1 MACRKVL
8 HARYVLPVVG
18 EPIENGFV
26 SIEAGRIAEVGRSS
40 PRGEWLDLGNAA
52 ILPGLV
58 NAHTHLEFSGLAQP
72 LGSPGMR
79 FVNWIRAVIAWRE
92 GRRDDSAMTIRMGL
106 HECRR
111 EGVTCVGNISQ
122 QQEPQSAYEGA
133 GIDGTRF
140 IEIIS
145 PSRDVISSIVDLRPK
160 HCPADP
166 IPLTNRNRNSVTEL
180 VGSLSNRSPARDKAE
195 MACWESGLSPHA
207 PYTVHPDLWETFVGI
222 STALKLPLAVHLAE
236 SYEEMQLLREGA
248 GPLRDLLESRG
259 SFDER
264 AFPGGKRPLDYLRLL
279 ARALRALVVHGNY
292 LDDEEIAFLAGNAE
306 KMALVYCPRTH
317 AFFRHDRYPL
327 EKMLAAGV
335 TVALGTDSRASSP
348 DLSLLA
354 EMRFVA
360 KQFPEIDRERVL
372 ALGTLDGA
380 RALGRANE
388 IGSLEPGKIANLTVV
403 ALPDDAVG
411 DPRHLLLESGGHVT
425 QTWFRGQCVSSV

>member
-1 MACRKVL
+1 M
-8 HARYVLPVVG
+8 
-18 EPIENGFV
+18 
-26 SIEAGRIAEVGRSS
+26 
-40 PRGEWLDLGNAA
+40 GN
-52 ILPGLV
+52 V
-58 NAHTHLEFSGLAQP
+58 
-72 LGSPGMR
+72 R
-79 FVNWIRAVIAWRE
+79 W
-92 GRRDDSAMTIRMGL
+92 
-106 HECRR
+106 
-111 EGVTCVGNISQ
+111 
-122 QQEPQSAYEGA
+122 
-133 GIDGTRF
+133 
-140 IEIIS
+140 
-145 PSRDVISSIVDLRPK
+145 
-160 HCPADP
+160 
-166 IPLTNRNRNSVTEL
+166 
-180 VGSLSNRSPARDKAE
+180 
-195 MACWESGLSPHA
+195 
-207 PYTVHPDLWETFVGI
+207 I